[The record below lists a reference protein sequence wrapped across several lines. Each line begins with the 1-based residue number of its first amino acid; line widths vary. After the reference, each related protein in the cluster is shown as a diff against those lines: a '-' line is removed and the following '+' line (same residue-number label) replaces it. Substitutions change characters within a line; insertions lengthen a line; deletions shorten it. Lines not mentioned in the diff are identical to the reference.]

1 MSATFISRDWS
12 EVKPEENPQYD
23 SNSMGMKLLN
33 PLRGWKAFHVTFKV
47 MFIEEYRENLDFAQK
62 RRIVMFPLMLAMITM
77 VATIGLQFL
86 VGESTAQGGEI
97 KDKTFTWDEM
107 RLFLHLPLMMFSL
120 GMGSFAFLG
129 RERILSRAGSKNYL
143 LAAPALQPLN
153 NSIAHLAYFTKDLLY
168 YVILILSPVI
178 FGMGVG
184 ITLDYFGRIST
195 PLLWTSLFPTWL
207 AMTVTLAQGLCL
219 SFLAS
224 SLWLRGGIWTK
235 ITPIIVI
242 VVGTIAGLG
251 LIPMEIAL
259 WGLAV
264 QLNTI
269 LVIPMIALAFLC
281 AWIAS
286 KLILDDFEVTT
297 VSRKE
302 LFEPIYAKLRFLGKG
317 TLRLLVAKEFV
328 DLVRS
333 GSLKKMTVSY
343 SVPLIVLLM
352 MAWLV
357 DFAEAPI
364 PINLLSYAPFLGFFG
379 FNFYSWLTALDAPDH
394 MNGLPLS
401 VPQLI
406 RAKVVV
412 YFLATSWISILFV
425 VLMAWK
431 LDEFAALPVA
441 LIVMLANSIYI
452 VSLTAFLMGLRPN
465 KAIFDGRI
473 MVWFWIG
480 TVIPLLSLF
489 LLSFTQGDTE
499 FYQNWYSQVSQNGL
513 EATAVEFT
521 NEKMRIGFQGIMYVS
536 GFLIVA
542 SILLMKLLDRRWGRA
557 AFNN

>member
-1 MSATFISRDWS
+1 MGATFVSRDWS
-12 EVKPEENPQYD
+12 EAKPEESPRYD
-23 SNSMGMKLLN
+23 SHSMGIALLN

-62 RRIVMFPLMLAMITM
+62 RRIVMFPLMLALITM

-97 KDKTFTWDEM
+97 DSKTFTWDEM

-184 ITLDYFGRIST
+184 ISLDYFGRIST

-207 AMTVTLAQGLCL
+207 AMIITLAQGLCL

-235 ITPIIVI
+235 LTPILVI
-242 VVGTIAGLG
+242 GIGTIAGLG
-251 LIPMEIAL
+251 LIPVELAL

-269 LVIPMIALAFLC
+269 LVVPMIALAFLC
-281 AWIAS
+281 AWVAS
-286 KLILDDFEVTT
+286 KLILDDFEVTA

-302 LFEPIYAKLRFLGKG
+302 LFEPIYARLGFLGKG

-412 YFLATSWISILFV
+412 YFLATSWISISFV

-499 FYQNWYSQVSQNGL
+499 FYQNWYSQVSQKGL
-513 EATAVEFT
+513 DATAVEFT
-521 NEKMRIGFQGIMYVS
+521 SEKMRIGFKGIMYVS
-536 GFLIVA
+536 GFLIA
-542 SILLMKLLDRRWGRA
+542 GSILLMKLLDRRWGRA

>member
-1 MSATFISRDWS
+1 
-12 EVKPEENPQYD
+12 
-23 SNSMGMKLLN
+23 
-33 PLRGWKAFHVTFKV
+33 
-47 MFIEEYRENLDFAQK
+47 
-62 RRIVMFPLMLAMITM
+62 
-77 VATIGLQFL
+77 
-86 VGESTAQGGEI
+86 
-97 KDKTFTWDEM
+97 
-107 RLFLHLPLMMFSL
+107 
-120 GMGSFAFLG
+120 MGSFAFLG

-184 ITLDYFGRIST
+184 ISLDYFGRIST

-207 AMTVTLAQGLCL
+207 AMIITLAQGLCL

-235 ITPIIVI
+235 LTPILVI
-242 VVGTIAGLG
+242 GIGTIAGLG
-251 LIPMEIAL
+251 LIPMELAL

-264 QLNTI
+264 QVNTI
-269 LVIPMIALAFLC
+269 LVVPMIVLSFLC

-286 KLILDDFEVTT
+286 KLILDDFEVKV

-302 LFEPIYAKLRFLGKG
+302 LFEPIYAKLGFLGKG

-328 DLVRS
+328 DLLRS

-412 YFLATSWISILFV
+412 YFLATSWISVLFV

-431 LDEFAALPVA
+431 LNEFEVLPVA

-499 FYQNWYSQVSQNGL
+499 FYQNWYSQVSQKGL
-513 EATAVEFT
+513 DATAVEFT
-521 NEKMRIGFQGIMYVS
+521 NEKMRIGFKGIMYVS
-536 GFLIVA
+536 GFLIAGSV
-542 SILLMKLLDRRWGRA
+542 LLMKLLDRRWGRA

>member
-1 MSATFISRDWS
+1 
-12 EVKPEENPQYD
+12 
-23 SNSMGMKLLN
+23 
-33 PLRGWKAFHVTFKV
+33 
-47 MFIEEYRENLDFAQK
+47 
-62 RRIVMFPLMLAMITM
+62 MI
-77 VATIGLQFL
+77 I
-86 VGESTAQGGEI
+86 
-97 KDKTFTWDEM
+97 
-107 RLFLHLPLMMFSL
+107 
-120 GMGSFAFLG
+120 
-129 RERILSRAGSKNYL
+129 
-143 LAAPALQPLN
+143 
-153 NSIAHLAYFTKDLLY
+153 
-168 YVILILSPVI
+168 
-178 FGMGVG
+178 
-184 ITLDYFGRIST
+184 
-195 PLLWTSLFPTWL
+195 
-207 AMTVTLAQGLCL
+207 TLAQGLCL

-235 ITPIIVI
+235 LTPILVI
-242 VVGTIAGLG
+242 GIGTIAGLG
-251 LIPMEIAL
+251 LIPAKLAL

-269 LVIPMIALAFLC
+269 LVVPMIALAFFC
-281 AWIAS
+281 AWVAS
-286 KLILDDFEVTT
+286 KLILDDFEVTV

-302 LFEPIYAKLRFLGKG
+302 LFEPIYARLGFLGKG

-412 YFLATSWISILFV
+412 YFLATSWISISFV

-499 FYQNWYSQVSQNGL
+499 FYQNWYSQVSQKGL
-513 EATAVEFT
+513 DATAVEFT
-521 NEKMRIGFQGIMYVS
+521 SEKMRIGFKGIMYVS
-536 GFLIVA
+536 GFLIA
-542 SILLMKLLDRRWGRA
+542 GSILLMKLLDRRWGRA

>member
-1 MSATFISRDWS
+1 
-12 EVKPEENPQYD
+12 
-23 SNSMGMKLLN
+23 
-33 PLRGWKAFHVTFKV
+33 
-47 MFIEEYRENLDFAQK
+47 
-62 RRIVMFPLMLAMITM
+62 
-77 VATIGLQFL
+77 
-86 VGESTAQGGEI
+86 
-97 KDKTFTWDEM
+97 
-107 RLFLHLPLMMFSL
+107 
-120 GMGSFAFLG
+120 
-129 RERILSRAGSKNYL
+129 
-143 LAAPALQPLN
+143 
-153 NSIAHLAYFTKDLLY
+153 
-168 YVILILSPVI
+168 
-178 FGMGVG
+178 
-184 ITLDYFGRIST
+184 
-195 PLLWTSLFPTWL
+195 
-207 AMTVTLAQGLCL
+207 
-219 SFLAS
+219 
-224 SLWLRGGIWTK
+224 
-235 ITPIIVI
+235 
-242 VVGTIAGLG
+242 
-251 LIPMEIAL
+251 
-259 WGLAV
+259 
-264 QLNTI
+264 
-269 LVIPMIALAFLC
+269 MIALSFLC

-286 KLILDDFEVTT
+286 KLILDDFEVKV

-302 LFEPIYAKLRFLGKG
+302 LFEPIYAKLGFLGKG

-328 DLVRS
+328 DLLRS

-412 YFLATSWISILFV
+412 YFLATSWISVLFV

-431 LDEFAALPVA
+431 LNEFAVLPVA

-499 FYQNWYSQVSQNGL
+499 FYQNWYSQVSQKGL
-513 EATAVEFT
+513 DATAVEFT
-521 NEKMRIGFQGIMYVS
+521 NEKMRIGFKGIMYVS
-536 GFLIVA
+536 GFLIAGSV
-542 SILLMKLLDRRWGRA
+542 LLMKLLDRRWGRA

>member
-1 MSATFISRDWS
+1 MGATFSSRDWS
-12 EVKPEENPQYD
+12 EAKPEENPRYD
-23 SNSMGMKLLN
+23 SNSMGIELLN
-33 PLRGWKAFHVTFKV
+33 PLRGWKAFQVTFKV

-62 RRIVMFPLMLAMITM
+62 RRIVMFPLMLALITM

-97 KDKTFTWDEM
+97 DSKTFTWDEM

-153 NSIAHLAYFTKDLLY
+153 NSIAHLAYFSKDLLY

-184 ITLDYFGRIST
+184 ISLDYFGHIST

-207 AMTVTLAQGLCL
+207 AMIITLAQGLCL

-235 ITPIIVI
+235 LTPILVI
-242 VVGTIAGLG
+242 GIGTIAGLG
-251 LIPMEIAL
+251 LIPMELAL

-269 LVIPMIALAFLC
+269 LVVPMIALAFLC
-281 AWIAS
+281 AWVAS
-286 KLILDDFEVTT
+286 KLILDDFEVTV

-302 LFEPIYAKLRFLGKG
+302 LFEPIYARLGFLGKG

-379 FNFYSWLTALDAPDH
+379 FNFYSWLTGLDAPDH

-412 YFLATSWISILFV
+412 YFLATSWISVLFV

-431 LDEFAALPVA
+431 LNEFAALPVA

-499 FYQNWYSQVSQNGL
+499 FYQNWYSQVSQKGL
-513 EATAVEFT
+513 DATAVEFT
-521 NEKMRIGFQGIMYVS
+521 SEKMRIGFKGIMYVS
-536 GFLIVA
+536 GFLIA
-542 SILLMKLLDRRWGRA
+542 GSILLMKLLDRRWGRA

>member
-1 MSATFISRDWS
+1 MGATFSSRDWS
-12 EVKPEENPQYD
+12 EAKTEVSPRYD
-23 SNSMGMKLLN
+23 SNSMGIALLN

-62 RRIVMFPLMLAMITM
+62 RRIVMFPLMLALITM

-97 KDKTFTWDEM
+97 DSKTFTWDEM

-184 ITLDYFGRIST
+184 ISLNYFGHIST

-207 AMTVTLAQGLCL
+207 AMIITLAQGLCL

-235 ITPIIVI
+235 LTPILVI
-242 VVGTIAGLG
+242 GIGTIAGLG
-251 LIPMEIAL
+251 LIPAKLAL

-269 LVIPMIALAFLC
+269 LVVPMIALAFFC
-281 AWIAS
+281 AWVAS
-286 KLILDDFEVTT
+286 KLILDDFEVTV

-302 LFEPIYAKLRFLGKG
+302 LFEPIYARLGFLGKG

-412 YFLATSWISILFV
+412 YFLATSWISISFV

-499 FYQNWYSQVSQNGL
+499 FYQNWYSQVSQKGL
-513 EATAVEFT
+513 DATAVEFT
-521 NEKMRIGFQGIMYVS
+521 SEKMRIGFKGIMYVS
-536 GFLIVA
+536 GFLIA
-542 SILLMKLLDRRWGRA
+542 GSILLMKLLDRRWGRA

>member
-1 MSATFISRDWS
+1 MGATFVSRDWS
-12 EVKPEENPQYD
+12 EAKPEESPRYD
-23 SNSMGMKLLN
+23 SHSMGIELLN

-62 RRIVMFPLMLAMITM
+62 RRIVMFPLMLALITM

-97 KDKTFTWDEM
+97 DSKTFTWDEM

-184 ITLDYFGRIST
+184 ISLDYFGRIST

-207 AMTVTLAQGLCL
+207 AMIITLAQGLCL

-235 ITPIIVI
+235 LTPILVI
-242 VVGTIAGLG
+242 GIGTIAGLG
-251 LIPMEIAL
+251 LIPAELAL

-269 LVIPMIALAFLC
+269 LVVPMFALAFLC
-281 AWIAS
+281 AWVAS
-286 KLILDDFEVTT
+286 KLILDDFEVTV

-302 LFEPIYAKLRFLGKG
+302 LFEPIYARLGFLGKG

-412 YFLATSWISILFV
+412 YFLATSWISISFV

-499 FYQNWYSQVSQNGL
+499 FYQNWYSQVSQKGL
-513 EATAVEFT
+513 DATAVEFT
-521 NEKMRIGFQGIMYVS
+521 SEKMRIGFKGIMYVS
-536 GFLIVA
+536 GFLIA
-542 SILLMKLLDRRWGRA
+542 GSILLMKLLDRRWGRA